1 MVFAVEVEFG
11 FANSIHLLSVDLDK
25 WASVLLRKHKIHSPI
40 RQGLIAKIYR
50 DCLRCYQNILNDY
63 DRMIAQTKQE
73 KIAVSFCNKHNR
85 YGGEAMK
92 IAPCRLARFTF
103 FTI

>member
-11 FANSIHLLSVDLDK
+11 FANSIHLLSVDFDK
-25 WASVLLRKHKIHSPI
+25 WASVLLCRHKVHPPI